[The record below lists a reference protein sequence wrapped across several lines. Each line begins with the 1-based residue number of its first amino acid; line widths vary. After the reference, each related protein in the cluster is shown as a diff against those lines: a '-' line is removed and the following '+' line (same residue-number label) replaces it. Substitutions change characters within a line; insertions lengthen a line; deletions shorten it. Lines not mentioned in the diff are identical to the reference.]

1 MSRRTKRRIKVDAPA
16 TIQAIQPAK
25 KHWSSFLPSAGDFA
39 FDNAMT
45 PEKYAALSSEQR
57 RAFFAPPVTNATP
70 YINKESE
77 DAIAMDAAIDHNM
90 TLVQHAFEW
99 GQSPIING
107 FIGYPALSGL
117 AQDGLISA
125 GVEVVANDMTREWI
139 ELTRDTEIDAD
150 GDGDV
155 DNDDAKATD
164 KRKKDLEAAMR
175 KFKVR
180 ELVHRAAVCTRYNGG
195 CLVFIDTGETSPDE
209 LRKPLDLTGKGMEM
223 AQGKLRGFTVVEPI
237 NLSPGIYNSAYPL
250 RKDYMEPEYW
260 YVLGTQVHSSR
271 FIKFTSG
278 NVPDLCKPM
287 YNFFGVPP
295 AQVWYD
301 YVIHFRRNRTSAS
314 RLFEKQSHLVVKTMM
329 KDMLNNAAAATALEN
344 RLRYIAQTRSNDGIF
359 GIDKEDEDLVL
370 VECSLA
376 GIAEVPRQA
385 LEFVSAIMRIPA
397 VKLMG
402 ISPSGF
408 NATGQSDIVNY
419 NDHVRTEQEHVL
431 RGPIEKFLQCV
442 QLHVDG
448 QLDQAIGFEFNE
460 LGGED
465 ETIQSTI
472 RKTNA
477 DALIAM
483 TMGEVFTPE
492 GGRAAILAN
501 PEDYPPGFA
510 DAIKSDQEALEAAA
524 EEEVDGYGAGEFE
537 EGVAGAES
545 PEESVQSMGMNGAQV
560 TALQGI
566 VMAVAKRELPRDSGV
581 YMIASAF
588 GIDPDEAEKI
598 IGEAGRDFV
607 IQGSEEPKVE
617 GNATVPSAE
626 DDLTPEQTEAVRE
639 MKQERENPIKKEE
652 RLYASV

>member
-25 KHWSSFLPSAGDFA
+25 KHWSTHLPSAGEFA
-39 FDNAMT
+39 FDNGLT
-45 PEKYAALSSEQR
+45 PEKYAAMSSEQR
-57 RAFFAPPVTNATP
+57 RAFFSPPVTNATP
-70 YINKESE
+70 YIDKKSD

-99 GQSPIING
+99 GQPPIMNG
-107 FIGYPALSGL
+107 FIGYAALSGL
-117 AQDGLISA
+117 AQDGLIAA

-139 ELTRDTEIDAD
+139 ELTRDTEVDAD

-155 DNDDAKATD
+155 DGEDAKATD
-164 KRKKDLEAAMR
+164 KRKKDIESAIREL
-175 KFKVR
+175 KVR
-180 ELVHRAAVCTRYNGG
+180 EIVHRATVCTRYNGG
-195 CLVFIDTGETSPDE
+195 CLVFIDTGEKDPAE
-209 LRKPLDLTGKGMEM
+209 LRKPLDLTGKGMEL
-223 AQGKLRGFTVVEPI
+223 AQGELRGFVVVEPI

-250 RKDYMEPEYW
+250 RKDYLEPEYW
-260 YVLGTQVHSSR
+260 YVLGTQVHASR

-278 NVPDLCKPM
+278 GVPDLFKPA
-287 YNFFGVPP
+287 YNFFGIPP

-301 YVIHFRRNRTSAS
+301 YIIHFRRNRTSAS
-314 RLFEKQSHLVVKTMM
+314 RLFEKMSDIVLKTNMQ
-329 KDMLNNAAAATALEN
+329 DILNNAMADTNLRHRLEYMT
-344 RLRYIAQTRSNDGIF
+344 RTRSNDGMMALDF
-359 GIDKEDEDLVL
+359 ETEDLVK
-370 VECSLA
+370 VESSLA
-376 GIAEVPRQA
+376 GVSEVPRQA

-408 NATGQSDIVNY
+408 NATGQSDIINY

-431 RGPIEKFLQCV
+431 RGPLEKFLKCI
-442 QLHVDG
+442 QLHIDG
-448 QLDQAIGFEFNE
+448 QIDPALGFEFNE

-483 TMGEVFTPE
+483 IMGEVFTPE

-510 DAIKSDQEALEAAA
+510 DAIKADQGAMEAAA
-524 EEEVDGYGAGEFE
+524 ENEVDGYAD
-537 EGVAGAES
+537 
-545 PEESVQSMGMNGAQV
+545 PEETFFKSY
-560 TALQGI
+560 
-566 VMAVAKRELPRDSGV
+566 LPD
-581 YMIASAF
+581 
-588 GIDPDEAEKI
+588 DE
-598 IGEAGRDFV
+598 
-607 IQGSEEPKVE
+607 
-617 GNATVPSAE
+617 
-626 DDLTPEQTEAVRE
+626 TPEQAEAVRE
-639 MKQERENPIKKEE
+639 MKQEAENPIKKEE